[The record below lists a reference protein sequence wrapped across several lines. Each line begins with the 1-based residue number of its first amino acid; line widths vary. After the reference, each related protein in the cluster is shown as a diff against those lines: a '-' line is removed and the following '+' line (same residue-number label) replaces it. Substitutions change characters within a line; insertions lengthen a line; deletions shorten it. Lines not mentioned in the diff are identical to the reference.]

1 MWGHSTYLDDDGLHV
16 RVSQTRTRRRNRLRY
31 EAAQRLR
38 AEECQQEAQAGDA
51 QNILLGG
58 DALIHSE
65 PVDLGLPEADIDN
78 DDEVPGSGWRCAL
91 IDEPYP
97 MDIPLVGGGR
107 GHARYL
113 RFTLDA
119 EGRPTV
125 LGSEGAGRPAYSSRL
140 YARPQP
146 REQHTP
152 NDDSL
157 ALYDSHHASR
167 HDIDLALAHLG
178 DPGVCAEVLR
188 YRGSARRKEQLLGQ
202 MRDLE
207 RRWTDWVG
215 RARGVDRCL
224 KEANVPSR
232 LAAFLPDPLPSLL
245 SRVALNY
252 EPNLDIHIMAHAD
265 ADDGPLIVPLPT
277 PPAPAPVQPLPPAPP
292 NVVEQPRLAGDEQA
306 YQHPPCAYCASGE
319 HLSFEC
325 RQPHGRCIR
334 EARCIVPTTHVHR
347 RTYCEW
353 QERVAAR
360 PLPVPANE
368 PHSHRYPLRP
378 TPYRR
383 RVSTPA
389 RSMPPPRSPPRT
401 PRDSRDTSTT
411 APQRRPSTARPRP
424 SSPSDTDSDRIDW
437 RRYRSHLD

>member
-31 EAAQRLR
+31 EAALAVARR
-38 AEECQQEAQAGDA
+38 RTTSCSAAT
-51 QNILLGG
+51 
-58 DALIHSE
+58 ALAHGE
-65 PVDLGLPEADIDN
+65 PVDLGLPEADID
-78 DDEVPGSGWRCAL
+78 DDDQVPGSGWRRAL

-125 LGSEGAGRPAYSSRL
+125 LGSEGAGRPAYSSGL

-152 NDDSL
+152 DDDSL

-167 HDIDLALAHLG
+167 HDIDLALARLG

-215 RARGVDRCL
+215 RARGVDRRL

-232 LAAFLPDPLPSLL
+232 T
-245 SRVALNY
+245 R
-252 EPNLDIHIMAHAD
+252 
-265 ADDGPLIVPLPT
+265 G
-277 PPAPAPVQPLPPAPP
+277 
-292 NVVEQPRLAGDEQA
+292 
-306 YQHPPCAYCASGE
+306 
-319 HLSFEC
+319 
-325 RQPHGRCIR
+325 
-334 EARCIVPTTHVHR
+334 
-347 RTYCEW
+347 
-353 QERVAAR
+353 
-360 PLPVPANE
+360 VPA
-368 PHSHRYPLRP
+368 RP
-378 TPYRR
+378 TPQPPLTRRTKLRTQPRHSHHGTRRYRR
-383 RVSTPA
+383 RSVDRPVARATNPRTRTTAATRTTKRSRTTAPRRGRASLSTPPVRLLRIRGA
-389 RSMPPPRSPPRT
+389 PVVRVSPAPRNEPPRALSQSPRTSHTATVTPFALPRTVVVSPPQHDPCPHREAPRARRAT
-401 PRDSRDTSTT
+401 PGIRPLLPHSVVRQRLDLAPRPHPTSTT
-411 APQRRPSTARPRP
+411 TASIGAAIAAISTDIVRDERGKKGAYV
-424 SSPSDTDSDRIDW
+424 TIT
-437 RRYRSHLD
+437 